1 MKTKET
7 GNEAAAI
14 VAVARDILSEMS
26 VETVDTD
33 GSPLWQ
39 PPPPANYNWFG
50 CETDDEL
57 LREIP
62 LIANGEGYTSDA
74 LLDERTLR
82 HVLGVMYHS

>member
-14 VAVARDILSEMS
+14 VAVARDVLSEMS
-26 VETVDTD
+26 AETGDAT
-33 GSPLWQ
+33 
-39 PPPPANYNWFG
+39 PATYNWFG

-57 LREIP
+57 LREIE

-82 HVLGVMYHS
+82 HVLGVMFHA